1 MQQEKLQVQIMRLF
15 AGLSITKCK
24 IPRDNIHSCRKF
36 KSYKRVVIIQ
46 TQKPIRLQ
54 TTVST
59 TLVKIALPV
68 RTLAITLSLTE
79 DLTKPHRSSK
89 TIPSLRISHMDR
101 TRPAASIII
110 SWVRQIV
117 HLASNK
123 IRIDLEL
130 VSNKHKDS
138 KRCKV
143 QQVSSLV
150 RRNSIHSVN
159 QTTIRFNR
167 VRALHLEIIRLS
179 KTNPSR
185 LVLGKD
191 KLNSR
196 QTSLSQL
203 VVILQEILATILAT
217 MQQQEIAFSIN
228 HKLRRFRH
236 QTFSSQTKISKHQHH
251 LSLEISNSSQNSHSS
266 LDRVN
271 HFSLS
276 RTINSSRFKSL
287 TFLEQATLI
296 KLHRVSL
303 LHHNRLQACPSKIYR
318 WGTPITSNRTSSS
331 HKWVTISW
339 YLVTIRIACMK
350 LWLRLRETELLSM
363 KSSKNWDMRLIEKL
377 EIHSKTST
385 SEKAS

>member
-1 MQQEKLQVQIMRLF
+1 M
-15 AGLSITKCK
+15 
-24 IPRDNIHSCRKF
+24 
-36 KSYKRVVIIQ
+36 
-46 TQKPIRLQ
+46 
-54 TTVST
+54 
-59 TLVKIALPV
+59 
-68 RTLAITLSLTE
+68 
-79 DLTKPHRSSK
+79 
-89 TIPSLRISHMDR
+89 
-101 TRPAASIII
+101 
-110 SWVRQIV
+110 
-117 HLASNK
+117 
-123 IRIDLEL
+123 EL

-179 KTNPSR
+179 KTSPSR

-236 QTFSSQTKISKHQHH
+236 QTFSNQIKISKHQHH
-251 LSLEISNSSQNSHSS
+251 LSLQISNSSKNSHSS
-266 LDRVN
+266 PDRVN

-296 KLHRVSL
+296 KLLRIFL

-318 WGTPITSNRTSSS
+318 
-331 HKWVTISW
+331 
-339 YLVTIRIACMK
+339 
-350 LWLRLRETELLSM
+350 
-363 KSSKNWDMRLIEKL
+363 
-377 EIHSKTST
+377 
-385 SEKAS
+385 